1 MAKFA
6 LKNSDVKNVSRER
19 YEHPSPMVQK
29 RMTALYLKHIGMT
42 HEQAAKGA
50 QCSMA
55 SITVWI
61 ARYKNNGLVN
71 LRKLPG
77 RFPYSELTAQK
88 ETLEEYF
95 RDHPVASVKEAQEKI
110 MNITGIARG
119 ASQTRSFL
127 KSIGLSYRKTGS
139 VPGKADP
146 EKQEE
151 FKKKAGSSP
160 RRSSKWGKRGLFHG
174 C

>member
-1 MAKFA
+1 MARFT
-6 LKNSDVKNVSRER
+6 LNETDIVKVSQER
-19 YEHPSPMVQK
+19 YEHPSPMVQR

-42 HEQAAKGA
+42 HEQAANGA

-55 SITVWI
+55 SVTVWMSQ
-61 ARYKNNGLVN
+61 YKTKGLDD

-77 RFPYSELTAQK
+77 RLPYSALAAHK
-88 ETLEEYF
+88 DTLESYF
-95 RDHPVASVKEAQEKI
+95 RDHPVRTIQEAQEKI
-110 MNITGIARG
+110 VSITGVRRNATTVRN
-119 ASQTRSFL
+119 FL

-139 VPGKADP
+139 MPGKADP

-151 FKKKAGSSP
+151 FKKKPGTSS
-160 RRSSKWGKRGLFHG
+160 RRGEKWNKRSLLHG